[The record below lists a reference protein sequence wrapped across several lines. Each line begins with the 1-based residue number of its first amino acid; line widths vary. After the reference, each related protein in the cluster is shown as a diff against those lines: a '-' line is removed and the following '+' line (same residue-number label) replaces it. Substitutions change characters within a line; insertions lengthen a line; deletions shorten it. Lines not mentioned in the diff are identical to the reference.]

1 MKSALKGA
9 GQTPER
15 KLPGKMKRIVIKVGS
30 QILTTSDDQHLDLS
44 FMAALASQI
53 AAARQKGLEILLV
66 SSGAI
71 AAGRG
76 ALGLSERPKTIPQ
89 KQAAAAIGQSRLM
102 RAYEDAFAAHG
113 INVGQLLL
121 TRGDL
126 ADRTRH
132 LNARA
137 TLETLLE
144 CGVVPIINENDTVAV
159 EEIKFGDNDNLSALV
174 TSLVDAGLLIILTD
188 IDGLYDA
195 DPRKYPQAKLVPLVK
210 AVTKELE
217 LAAGGSGSTV
227 GTGGMATKLAAAKK
241 AGKSGAATL
250 IVNGRAPEIILLAI
264 GGEDVGTLV
273 LPSQESLTRRK
284 HWIAF
289 TLRPQGRIM
298 VDAGAARVL
307 RKNGRSLLPSG
318 VVAVEGEFERGASVR
333 ICDQSGVE
341 FARGIVDYASNEA
354 VKIAGCNSS
363 RIEEILGYRYSDEIV
378 HRDNLVLL

>member
-1 MKSALKGA
+1 MNRGITEA
-9 GQTPER
+9 GHPSKR
-15 KLPGKMKRIVIKVGS
+15 ALPGNIKRIVIKVGS
-30 QILTTSDDQHLDLS
+30 QILTASDDQSLDSS
-44 FMAALASQI
+44 FMEALAAQI
-53 AAARQKGLEILLV
+53 AAARQQGLEILLV

-76 ALGLSERPKTIPQ
+76 ALGLSHRPKTIPQ

-102 RAYEDAFAAHG
+102 RAYEDAFATHG
-113 INVGQLLL
+113 INVAQLLL

-195 DPRKYPQAKLVPLVK
+195 DPRQHPEATLIPLVK
-210 AVTKELE
+210 TVTKELE

-227 GTGGMATKLAAAKK
+227 GTGGMVTKLAAAKK

-250 IVNGRAPEIILLAI
+250 IVNGRTPEVILRAI
-264 GGEDVGTLV
+264 RGDETGTLV
-273 LPSQESLTRRK
+273 LPSRESLTRRK

-289 TLRPQGRIM
+289 TLRPQGRLT

-307 RKNGRSLLPSG
+307 RKDGRSLLPSG
-318 VVAVEGEFERGASVR
+318 IVAVEGEFERGACVR
-333 ICDQSGVE
+333 ICEQSGTE
-341 FARGIVDYASNEA
+341 FARGLVDYASSEA
-354 VKIAGCNSS
+354 ARLAGCNSA
-363 RIEEILGYRYSDEIV
+363 RIEEILGYRYGDEIV

>member
-1 MKSALKGA
+1 MNKSLREA
-9 GQTPER
+9 GHPSKQE
-15 KLPGKMKRIVIKVGS
+15 LLGKIKRIVIKVGS
-30 QILTTSDDQHLDLS
+30 QILTGSDQNLDRT
-44 FMAALASQI
+44 FMEALALQI
-53 AAARQKGLEILLV
+53 ATARQKGLEILIV

-76 ALGLSERPKTIPQ
+76 ALGLTDRPKTIPE
-89 KQAAAAIGQSRLM
+89 KQAAAAIGQTRLM
-102 RAYEDAFAAHG
+102 RAYEDAFATHG
-113 INVGQLLL
+113 INVAQLLL

-137 TLETLLE
+137 TMETLLE
-144 CGVVPIINENDTVAV
+144 CGVVPVINENDTVAV

-195 DPRKYPQAKLVPLVK
+195 DPRQHPQARLIPLVK

-227 GTGGMATKLAAAKK
+227 GTGGMVTKLAAAKK

-250 IVNGRAPEIILLAI
+250 IVNGRAPQIILRAI
-264 GGEDVGTLV
+264 GGEETGTLV
-273 LPSQESLTRRK
+273 LASKESLTRRK

-289 TLRPQGRIM
+289 TLRPQGRIT
-298 VDAGAARVL
+298 VDSGAARVL
-307 RKNGRSLLPSG
+307 RQDGRSLLPSG
-318 VVAVEGEFERGASVR
+318 VVAVEGEFERGACVR
-333 ICDQSGVE
+333 ICEQGGAE
-341 FARGIVDYASNEA
+341 FARGIVDYSGSEA
-354 VKIAGCNSS
+354 AKLAGCNSS
-363 RIEEILGYRYSDEIV
+363 HIEEILGYRYGDEIV

>member
-1 MKSALKGA
+1 MNKSLREA
-9 GQTPER
+9 GHPSKQE
-15 KLPGKMKRIVIKVGS
+15 LLGKIKRIVIKVGS
-30 QILTTSDDQHLDLS
+30 QILTGSDQNLDRT
-44 FMAALASQI
+44 FMEALALQI
-53 AAARQKGLEILLV
+53 ATARQKGLEILIV

-76 ALGLSERPKTIPQ
+76 VLGLTDRPKTIPE
-89 KQAAAAIGQSRLM
+89 KQAAAAIGQTRLM
-102 RAYEDAFAAHG
+102 RAYEDAFATHG
-113 INVGQLLL
+113 INVAQLLL

-137 TLETLLE
+137 TMETLLE
-144 CGVVPIINENDTVAV
+144 CGVVPVINENDTVAV

-195 DPRKYPQAKLVPLVK
+195 DPRQHPQARLIPLVK

-227 GTGGMATKLAAAKK
+227 GTGGMVTKLAAAKK

-250 IVNGRAPEIILLAI
+250 IVNGRAPQIILRAI
-264 GGEDVGTLV
+264 GGEETGTLV
-273 LPSQESLTRRK
+273 LASKESLTRRK

-289 TLRPQGRIM
+289 TLRPQGRIT
-298 VDAGAARVL
+298 VDSGAARVL
-307 RKNGRSLLPSG
+307 RQDGRSLLPSG
-318 VVAVEGEFERGASVR
+318 VVAVEGEFERGACVR
-333 ICDQSGVE
+333 ICEQGGAE
-341 FARGIVDYASNEA
+341 FARGIVDYSGSEA
-354 VKIAGCNSS
+354 AKLAGCNSS
-363 RIEEILGYRYSDEIV
+363 HIEEILGYRYGDEIV

>member
-1 MKSALKGA
+1 MRSEIL
-9 GQTPER
+9 TTIR
-15 KLPGKMKRIVIKVGS
+15 RIVIKIGS
-30 QILTTSDDQHLDLS
+30 QILTASDQNLDKE
-44 FMAALASQI
+44 FMSALAAQI
-53 AAARQKGLEILLV
+53 ASARQQGLEILIV

-76 ALGLSERPKTIPQ
+76 ILGLADRPKTIPQ

-113 INVGQLLL
+113 ISVAQLLL

-159 EEIKFGDNDNLSALV
+159 DEIKFGDNDNLSALV
-174 TSLVDAGLLIILTD
+174 TSLVDAGLLIIMTD
-188 IDGLYDA
+188 IDGLYNA
-195 DPRKYPQAKLVPLVK
+195 DPRQNPKAQLIPLVK
-210 AVTKELE
+210 SVTKELE

-241 AGKSGAATL
+241 AGRSGAATL
-250 IVNGRAPEIILLAI
+250 IVNGKTPHIVLRALQ
-264 GGEDVGTLV
+264 GEETGTLI
-273 LPSQESLTRRK
+273 LASRESLTQRK

-289 TLRPQGRIM
+289 TLRPQGRIT
-298 VDAGAARVL
+298 VDTGAALVL
-307 RKNGRSLLPSG
+307 RKEGRSLLSSG
-318 VVAVEGEFERGASVR
+318 VITVEGNFERGACIRV
-333 ICDQSGVE
+333 CDQDGTE
-341 FARGIVDYASNEA
+341 FARGIVDY
-354 VKIAGCNSS
+354 SS
-363 RIEEILGYRYSDEIV
+363 SETAQIMGHKSLEIEDILGYRYGDALI
-378 HRDNLVLL
+378 HRDNFVLL

>member
-1 MKSALKGA
+1 MRSDIL
-9 GQTPER
+9 TNV
-15 KLPGKMKRIVIKVGS
+15 KRIVIKIGS
-30 QILTTSDDQHLDLS
+30 QILTTSDDQSLDRA
-44 FMAALASQI
+44 FMKTLAAQI
-53 AAARQKGLEILLV
+53 AAGRQQGLEILLV

-76 ALGLSERPKTIPQ
+76 ALGLSDRPKTIPQ
-89 KQAAAAIGQSRLM
+89 KQAAAAVGQSRLM

-113 INVGQLLL
+113 INVAQLLL

-144 CGVVPIINENDTVAV
+144 CGVVPIINENDSVVV

-195 DPRKYPQAKLVPLVK
+195 DPRRHPEARLVPLVK
-210 AVTKELE
+210 TVTKELE

-250 IVNGRAPEIILLAI
+250 IVNGRTPEVILRAVA
-264 GGEDVGTLV
+264 GEDIGTLL
-273 LPSQESLTRRK
+273 LPSKESLTRRK

-289 TLRPQGRIM
+289 TLRPQGRIT
-298 VDAGAARVL
+298 VDSGAARVL
-307 RKNGRSLLPSG
+307 RKDGCSLLPSG
-318 VVAVEGEFERGASVR
+318 IVAVEGEFERGACLR
-333 ICDQSGVE
+333 ICDHNGVE
-341 FARGIVDYASNEA
+341 FARGIVDYSSSETA
-354 VKIAGCNSS
+354 KLIGCNSA
-363 RIEEILGYRYSDEIV
+363 RIEELLGYRYGDEIV

>member
-1 MKSALKGA
+1 MQKGSTA
-9 GQTPER
+9 TEQ
-15 KLPGKMKRIVIKVGS
+15 LPKRQLLGTVKRIVIKVGS
-30 QILTTSDDQHLDLS
+30 QILTGSDQSLDRS
-44 FMAALASQI
+44 FMVAFAAQI
-53 AAARQKGLEILLV
+53 AVAKQQGLEILVV

-76 ALGLSERPKTIPQ
+76 AIGLSERPKTIPQ

-102 RAYEDAFAAHG
+102 RAYEDAFVVHG
-113 INVGQLLL
+113 ITVAQLLL

-126 ADRTRH
+126 ADRNRH

-144 CGVVPIINENDTVAV
+144 YGVVPIINENDTVAV
-159 EEIKFGDNDNLSALV
+159 DEIKFGDNDNLSALV

-195 DPRKYPQAKLVPLVK
+195 DPRKTPQAKLIPLVK
-210 AVTKELE
+210 SITKELE

-250 IVNGRAPEIILLAI
+250 IVNGRTPEIILRGLR
-264 GGEDVGTLV
+264 GEEVGTLL
-273 LPSQESLTRRK
+273 LPSKESLTRRK

-289 TLRPQGRIM
+289 TLRPHGKLM

-307 RKNGRSLLPSG
+307 RQDGRSLLPSG
-318 VVAVEGEFERGASVR
+318 LVGVEGEFERGACVR
-333 ICDQSGVE
+333 ICAPDGVE
-341 FARGIVDYASNEA
+341 FARGITDYASSEA
-354 VKIAGCNSS
+354 ARLVGCNSAQ
-363 RIEEILGYRYSDEIV
+363 IEEVLGYRYGDEII

>member
-1 MKSALKGA
+1 MNKRLREA
-9 GQTPER
+9 GHPSKQE
-15 KLPGKMKRIVIKVGS
+15 LLGKIKRIVIKVGS
-30 QILTTSDDQHLDLS
+30 QILTGSDQNLDRT
-44 FMAALASQI
+44 FMAALALQI
-53 AAARQKGLEILLV
+53 ATARQQGLEILIV

-71 AAGRG
+71 SAGRG
-76 ALGLSERPKTIPQ
+76 ALGLTDRPKTIPE
-89 KQAAAAIGQSRLM
+89 KQAAAAIGQTRLM
-102 RAYEDAFAAHG
+102 RAYEDAFAPHG
-113 INVGQLLL
+113 INVAQLLL

-137 TLETLLE
+137 TMETLLE
-144 CGVVPIINENDTVAV
+144 CGVVPVINENDTVAV

-195 DPRKYPQAKLVPLVK
+195 DPRQHPQARLIPLVK

-227 GTGGMATKLAAAKK
+227 GTGGMVTKLAAAKK

-250 IVNGRAPEIILLAI
+250 IVNGRAPQIILRAI
-264 GGEDVGTLV
+264 GGEETGTLV
-273 LPSQESLTRRK
+273 LASKESLTRRK

-289 TLRPQGRIM
+289 TLRPQGRIT
-298 VDAGAARVL
+298 VDSGAARVL
-307 RKNGRSLLPSG
+307 RQDGRSLLPSG
-318 VVAVEGEFERGASVR
+318 VVAVEGEFERGACVR
-333 ICDQSGVE
+333 ICEQGGAE
-341 FARGIVDYASNEA
+341 FARGIVDYSGSEA
-354 VKIAGCNSS
+354 AKLAGCNSS
-363 RIEEILGYRYSDEIV
+363 HIEEILGYRYGDEIV